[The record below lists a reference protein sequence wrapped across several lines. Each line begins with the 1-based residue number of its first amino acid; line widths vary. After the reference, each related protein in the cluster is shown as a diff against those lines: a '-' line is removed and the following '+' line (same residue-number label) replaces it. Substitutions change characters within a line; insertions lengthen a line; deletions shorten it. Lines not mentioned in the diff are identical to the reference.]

1 MSIYKLG
8 LKESEVVLEGEGEKS
23 GHSLDPGKYNVSVVK
38 DEIRNVFPNH
48 ILYFQNENGVL
59 SLHLQDLGGGGEPIL
74 MTKEEIASTG
84 FHFMDVD

>member
-38 DEIRNVFPNH
+38 DEIKCVSEPH
-48 ILYFQNENGVL
+48 
-59 SLHLQDLGGGGEPIL
+59 SLFSERKRSLVVAPPRSGWGR
-74 MTKEEIASTG
+74 
-84 FHFMDVD
+84 